1 MKEFSFPSKG
11 AGTIHAYRW
20 EPASAP
26 VAILQ
31 LVHGIAEYMPRYDDF
46 AGFLNSKGLLV
57 VAEDHMEHGRSSGTR
72 ARLCFE
78 GGWTAAVDD
87 THELMRLT
95 RQEFPD
101 LPYFLFGHSMGSFMA
116 RTLLY
121 RYPEEKLRAAIICG
135 TAWQPSV
142 VLAAGKALCAVE
154 KKRLGPTGHSPML
167 TRLMFGAYNNHF
179 RPVKTPN
186 DWICSN
192 PDVVARYTADP
203 LCGEEATVSLASDM
217 LTGISM
223 NQKRKNLKA
232 MPKELPILFIAGK
245 SDPVGNMGKGVE
257 RTYREFQQ
265 IGMQE
270 VSIRLYDGRHEI
282 LNEDNHAEIY
292 EDVWSFIRSKL

>member
-57 VAEDHMEHGRSSGTR
+57 VAEDHMGHGRSNGTR

-87 THELMRLT
+87 TYELMRLT

-192 PDVVARYTADP
+192 PDVVARYTSDP

-223 NQKRKNLKA
+223 NQKRKNLNA

-270 VSIRLYDGRHEI
+270 VSIHLYDGRHEI

>member
-26 VAILQ
+26 SAIIQ

-57 VAEDHMEHGRSSGTR
+57 VAEDHMGHGRSSGTR

-87 THELMRLT
+87 TYELMRLT

-142 VLAAGKALCAVE
+142 VLAAGKAFCAVE

-167 TRLMFGAYNNHF
+167 TKLMFGAYNNHF

-270 VSIRLYDGRHEI
+270 VSIHLYDGRHEI